1 MEQTGIPKR
10 FEFQL
15 DNTTTGID
23 MGGVGD
29 QSEERQKSERLK
41 EGQDKIKRKGERE
54 VREV

>member
-1 MEQTGIPKR
+1 MEYTGLPKR

-29 QSEERQKSERLK
+29 YSEER
-41 EGQDKIKRKGERE
+41 
-54 VREV
+54 